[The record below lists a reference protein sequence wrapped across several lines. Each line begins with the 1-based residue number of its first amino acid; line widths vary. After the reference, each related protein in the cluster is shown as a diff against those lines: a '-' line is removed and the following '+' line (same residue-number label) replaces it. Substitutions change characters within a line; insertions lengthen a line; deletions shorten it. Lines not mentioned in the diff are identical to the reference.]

1 MRLLPVISS
10 NQNEWFKATMRLH
23 QASVRRDERKF
34 LIEGTHLIE
43 EAIATEW
50 PLESICFEESWA
62 EQNQSLLH
70 RMMQDAK
77 RPRLI
82 VQPTTKELLRRLST
96 TTTRTP
102 VIGVANEK
110 EVSETVQRP
119 ISLAIAI
126 ESLQDPG
133 NLGAM
138 IRIAAAGGASHVYLS
153 NDSVAPTN
161 PKVLRASAGQWFRS
175 PPVVTD
181 LQPFL
186 RAQKAASIQILAAS
200 ADGHSFWE
208 SDLTRPTIFLLG
220 NEGNGLS
227 EEMRALATNSISV
240 PMAPGVESLNVSITA
255 SLLIFEALRQR
266 KGSSGIGA

>member
-1 MRLLPVISS
+1 MRILPVISS

-70 RMMQDAK
+70 RILQDAN
-77 RPRLI
+77 RPQLI
-82 VQPTTKELLRRLST
+82 VQPATNELLRRLST

-110 EVSETVQRP
+110 EFSESVQRP

-133 NLGAM
+133 NLGSM

-153 NDSVAPTN
+153 NDSVGPTN

-175 PPVVTD
+175 PPVDTD
-181 LQPFL
+181 LHHFL
-186 RAQKAASIQILAAS
+186 RKQKAASIQILAAS

-208 SDLTRPTIFLLG
+208 ADLTRPTIFLLG

-227 EEMRALATNSISV
+227 DEMRALATNSISV

-255 SLLIFEALRQR
+255 SLLIYEALRQR
-266 KGSSGIGA
+266 KCSSGIGA

>member
-1 MRLLPVISS
+1 MR
-10 NQNEWFKATMRLH
+10 FH

-34 LIEGTHLIE
+34 LVEGTHLIE

-62 EQNQSLLH
+62 EQNPSLLH
-70 RMMQDAK
+70 RILQDKK
-77 RPRLI
+77 RPQLI
-82 VQPTTKELLRRLST
+82 VQPVSKELIRRLST
-96 TTTRTP
+96 TATRTP

-110 EVSETVQRP
+110 GISEIERTP

-133 NLGAM
+133 NLGSM
-138 IRIAAAGGASHVYLS
+138 IRIAAAGGASNVVLS

-161 PKVLRASAGQWFRS
+161 PKVLRASAGQWFRN
-175 PPVVTD
+175 PPIVTD
-181 LQPFL
+181 LLPFL

-200 ADGHSFWE
+200 ADGQSFWE

-227 EEMRALATNSISV
+227 DEMRTLATNSISV
-240 PMAPGVESLNVSITA
+240 PMTPGVESLNVSITA
-255 SLLIFEALRQR
+255 SLLIYEALRQR
-266 KGSSGIGA
+266 KGSFGIGL